1 MFVLEAFWI
10 GGILVVS
17 GTNSKSR
24 LRFLAAILAVV
35 ILPSCAYLT
44 DRGVD
49 FLDQFRAVGGV
60 GTGGGLRFS
69 YLGLFSTGINFGIKP
84 QATSLGWKY
93 GRPFL
98 LSSSL
103 HHAKFESDHAWVIYT
118 TSLENCNYASADY
131 KLARRSLAALP
142 MFLTW
147 ADTTYREGDKW
158 YAPDKGVALEGDNYI
173 WTGSTWRNNRYVLI
187 HAWDIEWEM
196 GFLAYLDLGYS
207 PGETLDFL
215 LGIFTI
221 DVARDDGRIFGGK
234 K

>member
-1 MFVLEAFWI
+1 MNEPSFKAR
-10 GGILVVS
+10 G
-17 GTNSKSR
+17 R
-24 LRFLAAILAVV
+24 LIAAILASAV
-35 ILPSCAYLT
+35 LSSCAYLT

-103 HHAKFESDHAWVIYT
+103 HHAKFEGDQAWVLYT
-118 TSLENCNYASADY
+118 TTLENCNYASADY
-131 KLARRSLAALP
+131 KLARKSVAALP

-147 ADTTYREGDKW
+147 ADTTYRDTDRW
-158 YAPDKGVALEGDNYI
+158 YVLDDGSDLEGDNYI
-173 WTGSTWRNNRYVLI
+173 WTGRTWRNNRYVMI

-196 GFLAYLDLGYS
+196 GALAYLDLGYS
-207 PGETLDFL
+207 PGEALDFV

-221 DVARDDGRIFGGK
+221 DLAKDDGRIVGGK

>member
-1 MFVLEAFWI
+1 M
-10 GGILVVS
+10 GVS
-17 GTNSKSR
+17 PRSKGVCYVAALLAGTM
-24 LRFLAAILAVV
+24 LTC
-35 ILPSCAYLT
+35 CAYLT

-49 FLDQFRAVGGV
+49 FLDQYRAVGGV

-69 YLGLFSTGINFGIKP
+69 HLGLFSSGINFGIKP

-103 HHAKFESDHAWVIYT
+103 HHAKFEGDQAWVLYT
-118 TSLENCNYASADY
+118 TTVENCNYATADY
-131 KLARRSLAALP
+131 KLARRSLAVLP
-142 MFLTW
+142 AFLTW
-147 ADTTYREGDKW
+147 ADTTYREKDRW
-158 YAPDKGVALEGDNYI
+158 YVPESGVDLEGDNYI
-173 WTGSTWRNNRYVLI
+173 WTGKTWRNNRYAMI
-187 HAWDIEWEM
+187 HAWDMEFEM
-196 GFLAYLDLGYS
+196 GALAYLDLGYS

-221 DVARDDGRIFGGK
+221 DLAKDDGRIVGRK